1 MKATYALCF
10 VLVLL
15 GGCAGFRHRLELSG
29 RTRKGAFET
38 TIGKGADVET
48 ESCRYLLILPK
59 GYGKG
64 EQRWPL
70 IIFLHS
76 AGKRPD
82 DLNKIW
88 IPMPPRA
95 HDIKK
100 DFPFI
105 VAYPQCP
112 KDSRGHYK
120 GWPNEL
126 LNALLDY
133 IEHRYRV
140 DTERIYLTGISMG
153 GSGTWSLACAYPER
167 FAAIAPVCGLTK
179 PSRACRLKNVPI
191 WAFHGARDEVIPLR
205 ESEEMVEAVKAC
217 GGDAK
222 LTVYPDA
229 GHNAWTPTYKNKEL
243 YDWFVSHRRGENV
256 RGK

>member
-1 MKATYALCF
+1 M
-10 VLVLL
+10 
-15 GGCAGFRHRLELSG
+15 
-29 RTRKGAFET
+29 
-38 TIGKGADVET
+38 
-48 ESCRYLLILPK
+48 
-59 GYGKG
+59 
-64 EQRWPL
+64 WPL
-70 IIFLHS
+70 IMYLHS
-76 AGKRPD
+76 AGKRPE

-95 HDIKK
+95 HDTKR

-120 GWPNEL
+120 GWPSEL
-126 LNALLDY
+126 LSTLLDY

-140 DTERIYLTGISMG
+140 DTERVYLTGISMG
-153 GSGTWSLACAYPER
+153 GSDTWSLACAYPER
-167 FAAIAPVCGLTK
+167 FAAIAPVCGLTR
-179 PSRACRLKNVPI
+179 PSWACRLKNVPI

-205 ESEEMVEAVKAC
+205 ESEEMVQAVKAC

-243 YDWFVSHRRGENV
+243 YDWFLAHRKE
-256 RGK
+256 KKTK